1 MRLRRMRLK
10 GFRLYEEAVFAPCEG
25 ITVLAGD
32 NAQGKTAVLEAVQ
45 LCCTGRS
52 HRTVRDADF
61 VRAGGEWASVEASVD
76 RPDGEHSVRLVFSP
90 GERRRM
96 FINGAQAARSG
107 ELMGHMMGVLFSPED
122 LRMVKDGP
130 AERRRFVDMELSQ
143 LKPSYYYA
151 LQRYNRALNQRGNCL
166 RDGAPGEMIDLWDE
180 QLAETGALIMR
191 ERAAFL
197 EVLAR
202 HAAEVYRDVSDGAE
216 RLEVRYRGN
225 VDFDADEAALRQ
237 RLQDELF
244 AARETDLRRG
254 VTTRGPHRDDV
265 ELRLGAMDV
274 RAFGSQGQQR
284 TTALSMKLA
293 ELRVMRELSGE
304 WPILMLD
311 DVMSELDPGRRRR
324 LLGHLPGVQ
333 TFVTCTDEEDL
344 AGAEIGLKIQVA
356 GGRLHYPEGLEPA
369 GEESAAPTEDI
380 PDFLR
385 D

>member
-1 MRLRRMRLK
+1 MRLKRMRLK
-10 GFRLYEEAVFAPCEG
+10 AFRLYEDALFTPCEG
-25 ITVLAGD
+25 ITVLTGD

-52 HRTVRDADF
+52 HRTARDADF
-61 VRAGGEWASVEASVD
+61 VRTGGEWASVEAAVE

-90 GERRRM
+90 AERRRM
-96 FINGAQAARSG
+96 FINGSPAARSG
-107 ELMGHMMGVLFSPED
+107 ELMGHVMGVLFSPED

-143 LKPSYYYA
+143 LKPAYYYA

-166 RDGAPGEMIDLWDE
+166 RDGAPGDLIDLWDE
-180 QLAETGALIMR
+180 QLAETGAFIMR

-202 HAAEVYRDVSDGAE
+202 HAAEVYRDVADGAE
-216 RLEVRYRGN
+216 TLTVRYRGN
-225 VDFDADEAALRQ
+225 VEFTSDDAALRGALMDQ
-237 RLQDELF
+237 LF

-265 ELRLGAMDV
+265 ELRLGDMDV

-284 TTALSMKLA
+284 TAALSMKLA
-293 ELRVMRELSGE
+293 ELRVMREISGE

-333 TFVTCTDEEDL
+333 TIVTCTDEEDL
-344 AGAEIGLKIQVA
+344 AGAEIGLKIQVQA
-356 GGRLHYPEGLEPA
+356 GTLRPEGDPGPA
-369 GEESAAPTEDI
+369 EAPDAGDDT

-385 D
+385 G